1 MHKEE
6 IFKNILNE
14 IRDLDF
20 ELYKFALLCNETELA
35 RRIAGDIKTGK
46 RETRQINESISRL
59 KLYKNMNTDKI
70 DVTNK
75 TPKETMKEICKT
87 VKPQ

>member
-20 ELYKFALLCNETELA
+20 ELYIFTLLCNETELA
-35 RRIAGDIKTGK
+35 RRIA
-46 RETRQINESISRL
+46 
-59 KLYKNMNTDKI
+59 
-70 DVTNK
+70 
-75 TPKETMKEICKT
+75 
-87 VKPQ
+87 

>member
-35 RRIAGDIKTGK
+35 RRIA
-46 RETRQINESISRL
+46 
-59 KLYKNMNTDKI
+59 
-70 DVTNK
+70 
-75 TPKETMKEICKT
+75 
-87 VKPQ
+87 

>member
-20 ELYKFALLCNETELA
+20 ELYIFTLLCNETELA

-46 RETRQINESISRL
+46 RETGQINESISRL
-59 KLYKNMNTDKI
+59 ELYKNMDTYKI
-70 DVTNK
+70 DVSSK
-75 TPKETMKEICKT
+75 TTKEAAEEIRRR
-87 VKPQ
+87 VKSQ

>member
-20 ELYKFALLCNETELA
+20 ELYKFTLLCNETELA
-35 RRIAGDIKTGK
+35 RRIA
-46 RETRQINESISRL
+46 
-59 KLYKNMNTDKI
+59 
-70 DVTNK
+70 
-75 TPKETMKEICKT
+75 
-87 VKPQ
+87 

>member
-20 ELYKFALLCNETELA
+20 ELYKFTLLCNETELE

-46 RETRQINESISRL
+46 RETGQINESISRL
-59 KLYKNMNTDKI
+59 ELYKNMDTYKI
-70 DVTNK
+70 DVSSK
-75 TPKETMKEICKT
+75 TPKKAMEEIRRR